1 MKTIIKKTHQFLKKL
16 ISLILPYLKYFRLQ
30 SFIIDKLTTIRLKS
44 HYNQQFDNLIS
55 KLALKEKLILL
66 DVGAQDFDFENLFP
80 NKFKSYFEPVLVE
93 PNSQESKKLKDRNFK
108 VIENGLW
115 SSETIRNLYITGKNP
130 GGSSMYKPSKD
141 GFDLFNPYDNYF
153 DQYEITN
160 EIKVKCIT
168 ISESL
173 KNLKIKEL
181 DYLKIHAQGAEFE
194 ILKGLG
200 NYKPLMLNIEVQIF
214 PQYHE
219 VPLWTEMLDWLYKKG
234 YMICSW
240 EKIGSS
246 MAQSPVQMNMKLI
259 PNFSNP
265 LGKEIINNS
274 KDKFIFL
281 MIATGQISLLKILA
295 KKLNFQKLNDDINKI
310 KDYYFY

>member
-1 MKTIIKKTHQFLKKL
+1 MKIIIKKIHQFLKKL

-200 NYKPLMLNIEVQIF
+200 SFRPLLIKCEFQIF
-214 PQYHE
+214 PMYKE
-219 VPLWTEMLDWLYKKG
+219 EPRWTEVADLLYKLG
-234 YMICSW
+234 YIVSDW
-240 EKIGSS
+240 KKIGSH
-246 MAQSPVQMNMKLI
+246 ATRAPVEMDMVFI
-259 PNFSNP
+259 PNFLIDS
-265 LGKEIINNS
+265 GKKLILE
-274 KDKFIFL
+274 KEKEFISL
-281 MIATGQISLLKILA
+281 MLISGQIKLLKKISKILNLGHSDSYM
-295 KKLNFQKLNDDINKI
+295 KT
-310 KDYYFY
+310 KDRYFN